1 MPKDL
6 GIDWKLI
13 EADYLRG
20 TRVVD
25 IAILYKLKK
34 GTLDA
39 KIRRGGWATKR
50 TAIRDALV
58 HKQTANTIQTLSNK
72 ASGYLERVV
81 RQVDRGM
88 DVLETQQPVTVK
100 EVDQHFEA
108 LGKIDRIAR
117 PALGLTDQ
125 ASGIKG
131 SLINIAVLQ
140 GFREEQVVKNCQDI
154 EVTSVA
160 N

>member
-25 IAILYKLKK
+25 IATFYKIKK
-34 GTLDA
+34 CTLDA

-50 TAIRDALV
+50 AAIRDALT
-58 HKQTANTIQTLSNK
+58 HKETSKTIQTLSNR
-72 ASGYLERVV
+72 ATSYLERVV
-81 RQVDRGM
+81 KQVDVGM
-88 DVLETQQPVTVK
+88 DALEASAPSTVK

-117 PALGLTDQ
+117 PALGLTEQ
-125 ASGIKG
+125 GNGTKG
-131 SLINIAVLQ
+131 NLVNIAILQ
-140 GFREEQVVKNCQDI
+140 QVTEPEPVKICQ
-154 EVTSVA
+154 ES
-160 N
+160 

>member
-25 IAILYKLKK
+25 IATFYKLKK
-34 GTLDA
+34 STLDA
-39 KIRRGGWATKR
+39 KIRRGGWATNR
-50 TAIRDALV
+50 AAIREALV
-58 HKQTANTIQTLSNK
+58 NKETSKTVQTLSNR
-72 ASGYLERVV
+72 ASSYLERVV
-81 RQVDRGM
+81 KQVDVGM
-88 DVLETQQPVTVK
+88 DVLEAAAPATVR

-125 ASGIKG
+125 GNGAKG

-140 GFREEQVVKNCQDI
+140 QFTETDSVKNCQDI
-154 EVTSVA
+154 
-160 N
+160 

>member
-25 IAILYKLKK
+25 IATFYKLKK
-34 GTLDA
+34 STLDA

-50 TAIRDALV
+50 AAIREALV
-58 HKQTANTIQTLSNK
+58 NKETSKTVQTLSNR
-72 ASGYLERVV
+72 ASSYLERVV
-81 RQVDRGM
+81 KQVDVGM
-88 DVLETQQPVTVK
+88 NALEATRPATVR

-125 ASGIKG
+125 GNGTKG

-140 GFREEQVVKNCQDI
+140 QFTETDSVKNCQDI
-154 EVTSVA
+154 
-160 N
+160 